1 MRWAA
6 SDRIPLRVDG
16 TGLLDCHLYRQ
27 DEAGASR
34 LILHLVNLSHPGAW
48 RAPLHELMDAGPF
61 EIAVSLP
68 CTGGERRRTLPGG
81 GADAA
86 DPRGGG
92 LGALRGCRLITD
104 HEVVVIET
112 DEREARLDELQS

>member
-6 SDRIPLRVDG
+6 NDRIPLRVDG

-61 EIAVSLP
+61 EVAVRLSAAMPNAVARCLVAEQVLP
-68 CTGGERRRTLPGG
+68 VRVDGDWARFEV
-81 GADAA
+81 AS
-86 DPRGGG
+86 
-92 LGALRGCRLITD
+92 ITD

-112 DEREARLDELQS
+112 DERQARLDELQS